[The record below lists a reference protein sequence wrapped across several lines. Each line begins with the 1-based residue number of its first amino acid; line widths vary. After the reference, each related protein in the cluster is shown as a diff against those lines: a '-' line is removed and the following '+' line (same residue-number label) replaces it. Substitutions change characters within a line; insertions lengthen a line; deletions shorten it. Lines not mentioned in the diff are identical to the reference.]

1 MKAEAYIELGFR
13 IGFLL
18 FLLSASWQ
26 DLRKKTIRASTFY
39 IWGMLGVLLRSIQ
52 ALYRLQQNTY
62 GGMKAQLWAVLMVM
76 LVLGIEMILVILP
89 GLVLLG
95 ICAVTEE
102 AMGKGD
108 GWFFRVTGVFLGF
121 WKTMLLLAGGLFL
134 CFPVAAFLMISKWRK
149 DTTKRLPLLPFMFPV
164 GLGVLFL

>member
-18 FLLSASWQ
+18 FLLSTSWQ

-39 IWGMLGVLLRSIQ
+39 IWGMVGVLLRSIQ
-52 ALYRLQQNTY
+52 ALYRLQQVVF
-62 GGMKAQLWAVLMVM
+62 GGQKGQLGAVLMVL
-76 LVLGIEMILVILP
+76 LVLVIEMILVVLP
-89 GLVLLG
+89 GLLLLG
-95 ICAVTEE
+95 LSAVTEE

-108 GWFFRVTGVFLGF
+108 GWFFLVTGIFLGF

-134 CFPVAAFLMISKWRK
+134 CFPAATFLMMSRWGK
-149 DTTKRLPLLPFMFPV
+149 TAEKRLPLLPFMFPV
-164 GLGVLFL
+164 GLGVLLL